1 LPFKTKTMNKLI
13 TVALRQ
19 QALYLPVSEGISE
32 SIETIKSSFELV
44 KNITKLGYTVSEP
57 ALKALH
63 KTSASYKYILYEALC
78 DIKGVNKNWTPLVK
92 GWDTP
97 TGETRLD
104 HIATWVANI
113 FKWNVGKT
121 LQCGHII
128 PEGTFPLERY
138 NGCPFCGTPFE
149 FEKLELKSQGSKN
162 VVLELWTEDNAKNS
176 LVDLLQSK
184 TALDATQQES
194 AKTLLQHFG
203 LPDVQIAMKETVVL
217 AIDFLVESNMAEKAQ
232 PMFQT
237 PADILRYLWFKH
249 TGCIQLVEPKTI
261 LKKNRQ
267 NNSGWNVTIDTAI
280 KNVVKSKEDLKLKY
294 SRTESK
300 MVAEWITNVD
310 MPVEKI
316 CEIMHPKRGIWV
328 RMIRALRLAEMSKKP
343 GFEKLK
349 DIMDEFYNETY
360 FVWQGAV
367 DENRKLFNEAEV
379 LDLLKQRPG
388 MFARSLFSNML
399 WFGYKN
405 IIEAFGGIVD
415 KVPARLIFTLNAYAK
430 NYFEKNGNR
439 VVKPLGGYAKTVK
452 NNALLVKYSEAE
464 LVQMQEAIE
473 GLCIKAMILRFKNQ
487 ATKSKTI
494 FIENGLYKIPV
505 SIGDRSETVQDLPGA
520 LMGTVFP
527 LQGNTVRL
535 FMQWGTGMKAQH
547 LDMDLSAYIVFSNG
561 ETKFCSYSNLVVAG
575 CKHSGDIRSIPNNV
589 GTAEY
594 IDIDVNELA
603 KAMYVIFT
611 CNAYSMGSLS
621 PNMVVGWMDSKNRMS
636 ISQTSGVAYDPS
648 CVQHQVRITQSLS
661 KGLIFGVLKVQSR
674 EIVWLEMPFAG
685 QLVQGVN
692 KKTVELMLN
701 KLESKLNIGAL
712 LQLKAEAQGLT
723 VLDSPTAD
731 ENYSMEWARN
741 TAAVT
746 QLLVD

>member
-1 LPFKTKTMNKLI
+1 MNKLI
-13 TVALRQ
+13 TTAMRQ
-19 QALYLPVSEGISE
+19 QALYLPIAE
-32 SIETIKSSFELV
+32 SIIESEESIKSSFELV
-44 KNITKLGYTVSEP
+44 NNISILGYTVSETV
-57 ALKALH
+57 LKALH
-63 KTSASYKYILYEALC
+63 KTSAVYKYILYEVLC

-113 FKWNVGKT
+113 FKWNVGKK
-121 LQCGHII
+121 LPCGHII
-128 PEGTFPLERY
+128 PEDTFPLERY

-149 FEKLELKSQGSKN
+149 FEKLELKNQGTTKA
-162 VVLELWTEDNAKNS
+162 VLELWTEEDAKKF

-203 LPDVQIAMKETVVL
+203 LPGDVQIAMKETAVL
-217 AIDFLVESNMAEKAQ
+217 AIDFLVENNMAEKAQ

-237 PADILRYLWFKH
+237 PVDILRYLWFKH
-249 TGCIQLVEPKTI
+249 TGFIQLVEPKTI

-267 NNSGWNVTIDTAI
+267 NNSGWNVNVDGAI
-280 KNVVKSKEDLKLKY
+280 KNVVKSEEDLKLKY
-294 SRTESK
+294 SRAESK
-300 MVAEWITNVD
+300 MVAEWMSNLD

-316 CEIMHPKRGIWV
+316 CETMHPKRGIWV

-349 DIMDEFYNETY
+349 DILDEFYNETY

-367 DENRKLFNEAEV
+367 DENRKKFNEAEV
-379 LDLLKQRPG
+379 TELLKQRPG

-405 IIEAFGGIVD
+405 MVEAFGGIID

-452 NNALLVKYSEAE
+452 NNALLVNYSEAE
-464 LVQMQEAIE
+464 LIQMQNAIE
-473 GLCIKAMILRFKNQ
+473 ELCIKAMTLRFERQ

-494 FIENGLYKIPV
+494 FIEDALYKIPV
-505 SIGDRSETVQDLPGA
+505 SIGDRSETVQDVPAA
-520 LMGTVFP
+520 LMGTTFP

-547 LDMDLSAYIVFSNG
+547 LDMDLSAYIIFGTG
-561 ETKFCSYSNLVVAG
+561 ETKFCSYSNLVTTG
-575 CKHSGDIRSIPNNV
+575 CKHSGDIRSIPDKV

-594 IDIDVNELA
+594 IDIDVSELEKA
-603 KAMYVIFT
+603 KAAYVVFT
-611 CNAYSMGSLS
+611 CNAYSIGSLS
-621 PNMVVGWMDSKNRMS
+621 PNMVVGWMDAKNRMH
-636 ISQTSGVAYDPS
+636 ISESSGVAYDPS
-648 CVQHQVRITQSLS
+648 CVQHQVRITQGLS
-661 KGLIFGVLKVQSR
+661 KGLIFGVLKVQNK
-674 EIVWLEMPFAG
+674 EVVWLEMPFAG

-692 KKTVELMLN
+692 KKTVEGMLK

-712 LQLKAEAQGLT
+712 LQLKAIAQGLT
-723 VLDSPTAD
+723 VVNSPTAD
-731 ENYSMEWARN
+731 ENYTMEWARN

>member
-1 LPFKTKTMNKLI
+1 MNKLI

-19 QALYLPVSEGISE
+19 QALYLPVSESISE
-32 SIETIKSSFELV
+32 NADTIKSSFEWV
-44 KNITKLGYTVSEP
+44 NNITKLGYTVSEP

-63 KTSASYKYILYEALC
+63 KTSAAYKYILYEALC

-149 FEKLELKSQGSKN
+149 LEKLALKSQGSKN
-162 VVLELWTEDNAKNS
+162 VVLELWTEDNARNF

-203 LPDVQIAMKETVVL
+203 LPDVQIAMKETMVL
-217 AIDFLVESNMAEKAQ
+217 AIDFLVENNMAEKAQ

-249 TGCIQLVEPKTI
+249 TGFIQLVEPKTI

-267 NNSGWNVTIDTAI
+267 NNAGWNVNIDTAI

-300 MVAEWITNVD
+300 MVAEWINNLD

-349 DIMDEFYNETY
+349 DILDEFYNETY

-367 DENRKLFNEAEV
+367 DENRKQFNEAEV
-379 LDLLKQRPG
+379 VDLLKQRPG

-405 IIEAFGGIVD
+405 MVEAFGGIVD

-464 LVQMQEAIE
+464 LVEMQEAIE
-473 GLCIKAMILRFKNQ
+473 GLCIKAMALRFKNQ
-487 ATKSKTI
+487 ATKSNTI
-494 FIENGLYKIPV
+494 FIEEGLYKIPV
-505 SIGDRSETVQDLPGA
+505 SIGDRSETVQDLPAA
-520 LMGTVFP
+520 LMGTLFP
-527 LQGNTVRL
+527 LQGDTVRL

-547 LDMDLSAYIVFSNG
+547 LDMDLSAYIVFGSG
-561 ETKFCSYSNLVVAG
+561 ETQFCSFSKLVTTG

-594 IDIDVNELA
+594 IDLNVNELVNA
-603 KAMYVIFT
+603 KAMYVLFA

-636 ISQTSGVAYDPS
+636 ISETSGVAYDPS

-661 KGLIFGVLKVQSR
+661 KGLIFGVLKVQSK

-723 VLDSPTAD
+723 VLDTPTAD

>member
-1 LPFKTKTMNKLI
+1 MNKLI
-13 TVALRQ
+13 TTAMRQ
-19 QALYLPVSEGISE
+19 QALYLPIAE
-32 SIETIKSSFELV
+32 SIIESEESIKSSFELV
-44 KNITKLGYTVSEP
+44 NNISILGYTVSET

-63 KTSASYKYILYEALC
+63 KTSAVYKYILYEVLC

-113 FKWNVGKT
+113 FKWNVGKK
-121 LQCGHII
+121 LPCGHII
-128 PEGTFPLERY
+128 PEDTFPLERY

-149 FEKLELKSQGSKN
+149 FEKLELKNQGTTKA
-162 VVLELWTEDNAKNS
+162 VLELWTEEDAKKF

-203 LPDVQIAMKETVVL
+203 LPGDVQIAMKETAVL
-217 AIDFLVESNMAEKAQ
+217 AIDFLVENNMAEKAQ

-237 PADILRYLWFKH
+237 PVDILRYLWFKH
-249 TGCIQLVEPKTI
+249 TGFIQLVEPKTI

-267 NNSGWNVTIDTAI
+267 NNSGWNVNVDGAI
-280 KNVVKSKEDLKLKY
+280 KNVVKSEEDLKLKY
-294 SRTESK
+294 SRAESK
-300 MVAEWITNVD
+300 MVAEWMSNLD

-316 CEIMHPKRGIWV
+316 CENMHPKRGIWV
-328 RMIRALRLAEMSKKP
+328 RMIRGLRLAEMSKKP

-349 DIMDEFYNETY
+349 DILDEFYNETY

-367 DENRKLFNEAEV
+367 DENRKKFNEAEV
-379 LDLLKQRPG
+379 TELLKQRPG

-405 IIEAFGGIVD
+405 MVEAFGGIID

-452 NNALLVKYSEAE
+452 NNALLVNYSEAE
-464 LVQMQEAIE
+464 LIQMQNAIE
-473 GLCIKAMILRFKNQ
+473 ELCIKAMTLRFERQ

-494 FIENGLYKIPV
+494 FIEDALYKIPV
-505 SIGDRSETVQDLPGA
+505 SIGDRSETVQDVPAA
-520 LMGTVFP
+520 LMGTTFP

-547 LDMDLSAYIVFSNG
+547 LDMDLSAYIIFGTG
-561 ETKFCSYSNLVVAG
+561 ETKFCSYSNLVTTG
-575 CKHSGDIRSIPNNV
+575 CKHSGDIRSIPDKV

-594 IDIDVNELA
+594 IDIDVSELEKA
-603 KAMYVIFT
+603 KAAYVVFT
-611 CNAYSMGSLS
+611 CNAYSIGSLS
-621 PNMVVGWMDSKNRMS
+621 PNMVVGWMDAKNRMH
-636 ISQTSGVAYDPS
+636 ISESSGVAYDPS
-648 CVQHQVRITQSLS
+648 CVQHQVRITQGLS
-661 KGLIFGVLKVQSR
+661 KGLIFGVLKVQSK
-674 EIVWLEMPFAG
+674 EVVWLEMPFAG

-692 KKTVELMLN
+692 KKTVEGMLK

-712 LQLKAEAQGLT
+712 LQLKATAQGLT
-723 VLDSPTAD
+723 VVNSPTAD
-731 ENYSMEWARN
+731 ENYTMEWARN